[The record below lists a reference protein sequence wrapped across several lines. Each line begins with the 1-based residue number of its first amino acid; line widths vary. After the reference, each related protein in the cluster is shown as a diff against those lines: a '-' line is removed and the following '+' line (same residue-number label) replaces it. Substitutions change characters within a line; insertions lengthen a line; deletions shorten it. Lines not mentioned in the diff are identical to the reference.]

1 MRVGRLMTKKIKFK
15 SKRSTLI
22 KLLLFVTSLVVEVVL
37 GIPLLYM
44 LVSSFKPAS
53 ETYHIPPLF
62 FPKNWTLEGYRELIG
77 LSDILLAFRNSVVV
91 ATLAAS
97 LGVVLS
103 VGLIYALTR
112 FRMPGFKLF
121 SILSLVVYFMPSIL
135 LVIPMFTFWVRV
147 GLQEGIIPL
156 GVTYVSFTL
165 PFAVWMIRS
174 YFAGIPT
181 ELEEAALVDG
191 ATRLQAFL
199 KIVIPL
205 AFPGIFATFIFTF
218 ILSWNEVL
226 FSTIFANGV
235 NNQVIS
241 SLLAKM
247 LQEGAGWM
255 SWGMINA
262 AGVVASFPVLILFIF
277 IQRQLVTGFLAGG
290 VKG

>member
-1 MRVGRLMTKKIKFK
+1 MKTERSNTTHGRVKIPRTFFTRLFYMLAA
-15 SKRSTLI
+15 LI
-22 KLLLFVTSLVVEVVL
+22 VIIIL
-37 GIPLLYM
+37 GMPLLYM
-44 LVSSFKPAS
+44 LVSSFKPS
-53 ETYHIPPLF
+53 REDFIVPPRF
-62 FPKNWTLEGYRELIG
+62 FPNTWTLESYENLF
-77 LSDILLAFRNSVVV
+77 SMSNMLLAFRNSAIV
-91 ATLAAS
+91 ATMAAI

-103 VGLIYALTR
+103 VGVVYALTR

-121 SILSLVVYFMPSIL
+121 SILSLVMYFMPSIL
-135 LVIPMFTFWVRV
+135 LVIPMFIFWVRI
-147 GLQEGIIPL
+147 GLQEGLMPL

-165 PFAVWMIRS
+165 PFALWMIRS
-174 YFAGIPT
+174 YFAGIPL

-191 ATRLQAFL
+191 ASRLQAFL

-226 FSTIFANGV
+226 FATIFARGI

-241 SLLAKM
+241 SLLAVM

-255 SWGMINA
+255 AWGMVSA
-262 AGVVASFPVLILFIF
+262 AGVVATFPVLILFIL
-277 IQRQLVTGFLAGG
+277 IQRQLVTGILAGG